1 MTMDLN
7 KHIRAAILGVSLA
20 ALTAGGYGTLTGAT
34 LGGAAGAGF
43 GAATHSNVGRSAAI
57 GAGVGDGRR
66 FTTSSAAAEHLT
78 VTYYD

>member
-20 ALTAGGYGTLTGAT
+20 ALTADGCATLTGAT

-43 GAATHSNVGRSAAI
+43 GAAPHSNVVRSAAI

-66 FTTSSAAAEHLT
+66 ALRRLRLLQKI
-78 VTYYD
+78 

>member
-20 ALTAGGYGTLTGAT
+20 ALTAGGCGTLTGAT

-43 GAATHSNVGRSAAI
+43 GAATHSNVGSAAI

-66 FTTSSAAAEHLT
+66 ALRRLRLLQKI
-78 VTYYD
+78 